1 MIKQLADNIKFQ
13 LNSRVL
19 NQELLTEL
27 ALTSLFAGGHVLI
40 EGVPGLAKTLWARS
54 LAELLSVECRRV
66 QFTSDL
72 MPSDI
77 LGTKVFNQLTGQ
89 FELRKG
95 PLFTQ
100 LFLADEINR
109 TPPKTQSA
117 LLEVME
123 ERAITIDGQTHR
135 MAEPFFVMATQ
146 NPIEYEGT
154 YPLPEALTDRFMM
167 KILIGYP
174 GVAAEKQMLQMHHAG
189 QKMYV
194 PPAPPM
200 PPAPPVLEPP
210 APVPPIMQPVPAYGI
225 VPAPDA
231 ETPSPYD
238 MNFAAAPPTEQ
249 PFVQPIEQP
258 IAPPV
263 APVPAPF
270 FCTAEQIAEAKR
282 EVQAVTVDDAVFNY
296 IVSVIETTRRVGAV
310 QFGASPRGSVALL
323 LASKAFAAIQGRDFV
338 IPDDVRTLTLPVLR
352 HRILIKPEAEI
363 EGITPDA
370 VIENI
375 LQQVNAP
382 R

>member
-1 MIKQLADNIKFQ
+1 MLKNLADGIRAQ
-13 LNSRVL
+13 LNARVL
-19 NQELLTEL
+19 NQENLTDL
-27 ALTSLFAGGHVLI
+27 ALTAMFAGGHVLI

-54 LAELLSVECRRV
+54 LSQLLSVECKRV

-77 LGTKVFNQLTGQ
+77 IGTKVFNQQTGQ

-95 PLFTQ
+95 PLHTQ

-123 ERAITIDGQTHR
+123 ERAITIDGQTYK
-135 MAEPFFVMATQ
+135 MDEPFFVMATQ

-167 KILIGYP
+167 KILITYP
-174 GVAAEKQMLQMHHAG
+174 GVAAEKQMLQMYHEG
-189 QKMYV
+189 F
-194 PPAPPM
+194 
-200 PPAPPVLEPP
+200 
-210 APVPPIMQPVPAYGI
+210 
-225 VPAPDA
+225 DA
-231 ETPSPYD
+231 NKLHD
-238 MNFAAAPPTEQ
+238 L
-249 PFVQPIEQP
+249 QPICG
-258 IAPPV
+258 AP
-263 APVPAPF
+263 
-270 FCTAEQIAEAKR
+270 EIAEARR
-282 EVQAVTVDDAVFNY
+282 EIAAVTVDDTVFNY
-296 IVSVIETTRRVGAV
+296 IVSVVETTRRVGAV

-323 LASKAFAAIQGRDFV
+323 LASKAFAAMNGRDFV
-338 IPDDVRTLTLPVLR
+338 IPDDVHSLALPILR

-363 EGITPDA
+363 EGITPDQ

-375 LQQVNAP
+375 LSQVKAP